1 MAATP
6 DNPNQAI
13 DFMVPITTVHVA
25 LMVVLAVLAVAT
37 IVWGSMLARRR
48 RNARKQVQENF
59 EVAEAHGATHEPT
72 VSADGTEVATLSSD
86 VPERPSGPAEAP
98 TPVKAPV
105 AAPVEAPAR
114 EVAESP
120 GAAPAP
126 LAAPAVAA
134 TAPPSMRAADATVPV
149 PRAPAATEAPAPGG
163 GPLTQVKGLGPKLA
177 ATLADNGITRI
188 DQIAALTPADAEALD
203 ARLGAF
209 RGRMARDRWIEQA
222 KLLSAGD
229 RAGYEAQFGK
239 LGG

>member
-86 VPERPSGPAEAP
+86 VPERSSQD
-98 TPVKAPV
+98 TDRQAPV
-105 AAPVEAPAR
+105 AARTPEDAPPPRAVPSPAPSPTPAPVAIAAPTPAPA
-114 EVAESP
+114 
-120 GAAPAP
+120 AASAAAP
-126 LAAPAVAA
+126 LAA
-134 TAPPSMRAADATVPV
+134 T
-149 PRAPAATEAPAPGG
+149 GG
-163 GPLTQVKGLGPKLA
+163 LTQIKGLGPKLA
-177 ATLADNGITRI
+177 ATLAEQGITRV
-188 DQIAALTPADAEALD
+188 DQIAALSPSDAEALD
-203 ARLGAF
+203 AKLGAF
-209 RGRMARDRWIEQA
+209 RGRMTRDRWIEQA